1 VVATPLSSF
10 DIADTAAAAAQ
21 PCYPRPTADGGGS
34 NSFKALA
41 IPRANSEVDSPSP
54 LLSSPQRVRSP
65 PSHGSSNIISCSS
78 ERQQI
83 IIVFLGWEREA
94 ARTGGRAEEGTTE
107 SVNEGS
113 GGSCVFLRRRTG
125 SELGALARSRTATP
139 SISIFFFLFLFIFL
153 LLLLHRPFSFFHLS
167 HFFEQIGWWRRNR

>member
-1 VVATPLSSF
+1 MWLQHPYHSTARTRRWRPLLNPATR
-10 DIADTAAAAAQ
+10 ARQQTAAAATLSKPSRSPAQ
-21 PCYPRPTADGGGS
+21 TPRS
-34 NSFKALA
+34 
-41 IPRANSEVDSPSP
+41 IPP
-54 LLSSPQRVRSP
+54 LLSSPQRVVRSP

-107 SVNEGS
+107 SVNEGI